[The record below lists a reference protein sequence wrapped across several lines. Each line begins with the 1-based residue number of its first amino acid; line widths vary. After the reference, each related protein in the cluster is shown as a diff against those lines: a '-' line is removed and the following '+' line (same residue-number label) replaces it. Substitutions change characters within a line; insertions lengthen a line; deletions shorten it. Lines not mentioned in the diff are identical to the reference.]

1 MAKFLAMAGLC
12 GMTMTEA
19 RRVRLGLVFEV
30 FNERFCRDK
39 EE

>member
-1 MAKFLAMAGLC
+1 MAKFLTMAGMC

-19 RRVRLGLVFEV
+19 RHVRLGLVFEM
-30 FNERFCRDK
+30 FNERFNRSK